1 MTLYQFILLDYGEQ
15 ITTIAQQAIYL
26 FERTDGDYTYKLY
39 QIDKFYIE
47 ERWHTKFNER
57 RSFDSFNSE
66 EKLKPYLKF
75 INA

>member
-1 MTLYQFILLDYGEQ
+1 MTLYQFILLDYSEQ
-15 ITTIAQQAIYL
+15 TKIIAQHAVYL
-26 FERTDGDYTYKLY
+26 NERIDGDYTYKLY

-75 INA
+75 ID

>member
-1 MTLYQFILLDYGEQ
+1 MTLYQFILLDYPDQLTAIEQ
-15 ITTIAQQAIYL
+15 KAIYL
-26 FERTDGDYTYKLY
+26 VERTEGDYTYKLY

-66 EKLKPYLKF
+66 EKLRPYLKF
-75 INA
+75 ITL

>member
-1 MTLYQFILLDYGEQ
+1 MTLYQFILLDYPEQ
-15 ITTIAQQAIYL
+15 IKIIAQHALYL
-26 FERTDGDYTYKLY
+26 DERIDGDYTYKLY

-57 RSFDSFNSE
+57 RSFDSFNSD

-75 INA
+75 IDL